1 MEGDDELTAE
11 IKAQVEEWSSN
22 SNECFDISFVRSDGS
37 EAGYAFHPAFTYPIF
52 GDEEAIFG
60 YQDLSINLTF
70 RAHDMRPSL
79 KIEHGAVFKSQGEV
93 RPTDIKEAL
102 SDFLP
107 TDAFSDAEEAEAPG
121 AFTPPGEKIQRY
133 RRDGRT
139 YEIWCASLARP
150 NAKKMLVNMQIL
162 VPMFIEGGTILELSQ
177 EWITQRWKLFLLYE
191 VDGRNSHTSGS
202 PYSLI
207 GYGTSYRCF
216 TFPDRKDTSQLK
228 LDVDSESLESF
239 LPSPESETPAK
250 ELATMSP
257 LDLPCRERLSQFL
270 IFPPFQGHGH
280 GQDLYNAMY
289 KHLSGPANVCE
300 FTIEDPNEA
309 FDDLRDM
316 CDLIMLRKDVPEF
329 AKLRIN
335 TNVPTNRLALDAHVP
350 TDIIVD
356 GAARQRILKQTKL
369 NERQFSRLVEMY
381 TLSFI
386 PGLNRS
392 RTRITRKEK
401 SSNEHDKTYYFWR
414 LYAKQRLY
422 VFNRDQLAQLE
433 HEERVEKLEAALDSV
448 QEGYSKML
456 EKVEEKERSTGGR
469 QANGSSCSTTEGAS
483 VPAVKPRKRKV
494 VEDIEDEDEDM
505 AGVKTPVS
513 QSSGKKV
520 RIA

>member
-11 IKAQVEEWSSN
+11 IRAQVEEWSSN
-22 SNECFDISFVRSDGS
+22 SNDCFNISLVRSDGS
-37 EAGYAFHPAFTYPIF
+37 MVGHEFHPAFTYPIF

-70 RAHDMRPSL
+70 RAHDMRPTL
-79 KIEHGAVFKSQGEV
+79 TIEHGAIFKAQGEV
-93 RPTDIKEAL
+93 RPTDIIEAL

-107 TDAFSDAEEAEAPG
+107 TDTFSDAKEPEAYGE
-121 AFTPPGEKIQRY
+121 FVPPGEKIHSY
-133 RRDGRT
+133 SRDGRT
-139 YEIWCASLARP
+139 YELWCASLARP
-150 NAKKMLVNMQIL
+150 DAKKMLENMQIL

-177 EWITQRWKLFLLYE
+177 AWTTQRWKLFLLYE
-191 VDGRNSHTSGS
+191 VDAHSSPASGS

-216 TFPDRKDTSQLK
+216 TFPDRKNTLQLK
-228 LDVDSESLESF
+228 AEID
-239 LPSPESETPAK
+239 T
-250 ELATMSP
+250 TTSP

-270 IFPPFQGHGH
+270 IFPPFQGHGY

-289 KHLSGPANVCE
+289 KYLSRPPNVCE

-309 FDDLRDM
+309 FDDLRDL
-316 CDLIMLRKDVPEF
+316 CDLIMLQKHVPEF

-335 TNVPTNRLALDAHVP
+335 TNIPADRLAPDACIP
-350 TDIIVD
+350 TDLIVD

-369 NERQFSRLVEMY
+369 NERQFNRLVEMY

-386 PGLNRS
+386 PKSNRS
-392 RTRITRKEK
+392 RTRITRKER
-401 SSNEHDKTYYFWR
+401 SSNENDKTYYFWR
-414 LYAKQRLY
+414 LYVKQRLY

-456 EKVEEKERSTGGR
+456 EKVEEKEKSEGGR
-469 QANGSSCSTTEGAS
+469 GMNGSSSPTTKGADAL
-483 VPAVKPRKRKV
+483 AVKPRKRKV
-494 VEDIEDEDEDM
+494 VEDKEDEDEEMD
-505 AGVKTPVS
+505 GVETPVS
-513 QSSGKKV
+513 QSLGKKV
-520 RIA
+520 RTA